1 MFLRNLGAEM
11 WIFFVGMAITS
22 ALANTADSVFV
33 SETRNVDEID
43 QLSISTNVRK
53 STFLLVIRL
62 NILKSCSISPF
73 TCVLPSEDEST

>member
-1 MFLRNLGAEM
+1 
-11 WIFFVGMAITS
+11 MAITS

-33 SETRNVDEID
+33 SETRNVDDID

-62 NILKSCSISPF
+62 NILKSCSISSF
-73 TCVLPSEDEST
+73 ACEFPSEDEST